1 MRWSKLIWYTVVQSL
16 NHVWIFVDSMYCIMP
31 VSPVLHYLLEFVQVH
46 VHLTIHPLPP
56 PSPFSLIFSSITVFS
71 SELALRIMWPKY
83 QFSSVI
89 QSCPTLCDPMDCSMP
104 VFPVHH
110 QLSEFAQTNV
120 DLVGDV
126 IRSSHP
132 LPPTPPA
139 FNLSQHQGLF
149 KWVSSSHQVAQSIG
163 VSASTSVLPM
173 NTQDWS
179 LGWTG
184 WISLQSKGFS
194 RVFSSTTVQKHQFL
208 RAQLFLYS
216 NSQIYIWL
224 LEKP

>member
-16 NHVWIFVDSMYCIMP
+16 NHVWLFVDFMYCIMP
-31 VSPVLHYLLEFVQVH
+31 VSPVLHSLLEFVQVH

-56 PSPFSLIFSSITVFS
+56 PSPFSLIFSSIRVFS

-126 IRSSHP
+126 IDHLILCP
-132 LPPTPPA
+132 LLLQPLIFP
-139 FNLSQHQGLF
+139 
-149 KWVSSSHQVAQSIG
+149 SI
-163 VSASTSVLPM
+163 
-173 NTQDWS
+173 
-179 LGWTG
+179 
-184 WISLQSKGFS
+184 
-194 RVFSSTTVQKHQFL
+194 RVFSNESVLHIRWPKVLEIQLQHQSFQWTPRTDL
-208 RAQLFLYS
+208 
-216 NSQIYIWL
+216 
-224 LEKP
+224 